1 MPDTPFIENI
11 QDKIPLNRNIVP
23 IHECKVYP
31 TLKDGKE
38 CKYVHVEMLGC
49 ADVWIRCQQE
59 AEAWLKDPAT
69 GKLFAKPQDINRQ
82 INRAYADLWL
92 QDQRFQWAGLAAF
105 ASKQVGCGMLHVR
118 ELDAEAD
125 RHLREHSGASDAV
138 WMESQFQLG
147 AAISGGYML
156 DVLALGNLTLFLDI
170 YPLHRFYMIR
180 GIEAMRQCLQDRRK
194 IKDKVLWPKKAK
206 EKLEF
211 GIVFP
216 EITQG
221 FQFIEENKL
230 SNSVNILARH
240 EQLNVLQK
248 VIYDDELTRKALDAN
263 QMLWVT
269 GLLRGSPMEIQLTLS
284 AQCKADPTLT
294 SWLPKAGSAHLW
306 DTTDRMKFVFRA
318 AAEFDR
324 LLKSTQYRPVL
335 ERSIRAIADGKG
347 VM

>member
-1 MPDTPFIENI
+1 MPDTPFIEHR

-23 IHECKVYP
+23 IPECKVYP

-38 CKYVHVEMLGC
+38 GKYVCVEILSC
-49 ADVWIRCQQE
+49 AGVWLRCQQE

-69 GKLFAKPQDINRQ
+69 GKLFAKPEDINRQ
-82 INRAYADLWL
+82 INRAYSDLWL

-180 GIEAMRQCLQDRRK
+180 GIDALESCIYDRIK
-194 IKDKVLWPKKAK
+194 IKEKVYWPEKAK
-206 EKLEF
+206 KKLDF
-211 GIVFP
+211 GKFFP
-216 EITQG
+216 EITRG
-221 FQFIEENKL
+221 FEFIEKNKVA
-230 SNSVNILARH
+230 NSVEMLARH
-240 EQLNVLQK
+240 EQINVLQK
-248 VIYDDELTRKALDAN
+248 VIYDDELTRKTLDAN

-269 GLLRGSPMEIQLTLS
+269 GLLRGNPMEIQLTLS
-284 AQCKADPTLT
+284 AQCKAAPTLT
-294 SWLPKAGSAHLW
+294 SWFPKTGSAHLW
-306 DTTDRMKFVFRA
+306 DTTDRMKFVLRA

-324 LLKSTQYRPVL
+324 LLNSKQYRPIL
-335 ERSIRAIADGKG
+335 ERSIRDIADGKG
-347 VM
+347 VT